1 MLVAHWLSTK
11 ITCRAKLSAHFG
23 DPNKWRMEIYPSLRT
38 KCPLA
43 DVKLSRNSEMFQ
55 SDVSADMSRLWE
67 TPFQRRIT
75 SNRRGHQMASVST
88 KWKDFKSTRIVWYAN
103 TFINWP
109 LLFFFEAS
117 ASTFTYKSIA
127 MHWYKKKWYISEFN
141 ALYVFSILIMISIYC
156 HCGYYN
162 Y

>member
-1 MLVAHWLSTK
+1 MRVGKCPLFKCWLL
-11 ITCRAKLSAHFG
+11 KLHAEQSKSAHFG
-23 DPNKWRMEIYPSLRT
+23 DPNKWRMEIYPCLRT

-88 KWKDFKSTRIVWYAN
+88 KLWENYKNTEIIRYDN
-103 TFINWP
+103 TFINCK
-109 LLFFFEAS
+109 LTTTFLF
-117 ASTFTYKSIA
+117 
-127 MHWYKKKWYISEFN
+127 
-141 ALYVFSILIMISIYC
+141 
-156 HCGYYN
+156 
-162 Y
+162 